1 MGYDLLAAIGFLL
14 LTPLVIA
21 GFVAFWMLTHH
32 ERTALE
38 DDWRALA
45 ERRDRTYEEAEG
57 EWPNRTSPAVTWTDD
72 GVPYRLEC
80 RGREARVW
88 TRLYA
93 WPDAK
98 VLGVV
103 GARTREGRIAVTS
116 IRVARGVLTPELSR
130 RLLAFSQRQ
139 EVTFSYRRG
148 RLLLEWPGRES
159 NDARIDEAARVLEVA
174 LASLREAFAGAR
186 AAA

>member
-1 MGYDLLAAIGFLL
+1 MGYDLLAAIGFVL

-21 GFVAFWMLTHH
+21 GFVAFWLLTHR

-38 DDWRALA
+38 TEWRAFA
-45 ERRDRTYEEAEG
+45 DRRGRAFEEAEG
-57 EWPNRTSPAVTWTDD
+57 EWPNRTSPAVTWTHD
-72 GVPYRLEC
+72 GVRYRLES

-103 GARTREGRIAVTS
+103 GVRTRGGRIALTS
-116 IRVARGVLTPELSR
+116 IRVARGVLTAEVSR
-130 RLLAFSQRQ
+130 RLLAFSQGQ

-159 NDARIDEAARVLEVA
+159 NDARIDEAERVLETAVA
-174 LASLREAFAGAR
+174 AVREAFFGRR

>member
-1 MGYDLLAAIGFLL
+1 MGYDLLAAIGFVL

-21 GFVAFWMLTHH
+21 GFAAFWFLTHH
-32 ERTALE
+32 ERTTLE
-38 DDWRALA
+38 RDWRAFA

-57 EWPNRTSPAVTWTDD
+57 EWPNRTSPAVTWTND
-72 GVPYRLEC
+72 GVRYRLES

-93 WPDAK
+93 WPDVK

-103 GARTREGRIAVTS
+103 GVRARGGRIAVRS

-130 RLLAFSQRQ
+130 RLVAFSQGE

-148 RLLLEWPGRES
+148 RLLVEWPGRES
-159 NDARIDEAARVLEVA
+159 NDARIDEAERVLEAAVS
-174 LASLREAFAGAR
+174 SLRESFVGAR